1 MTPETKETKKE
12 IPWTPII
19 IGGAALSAIYLI
31 TRLFLSRTEQAKEV
45 LEDWELEFDELQSYI
60 ERIYAG
66 DRTPTEQEVAI
77 LSSML
82 DQMKIKEET
91 VQQLSKSVFTELHD
105 IIETAARN
113 WWLVPAVIISPIAGY
128 MTYKL
133 VKGWFNNRRPP
144 PNFPCPK
151 CGAVFGTEGALKR
164 HIETEHTPTG
174 QFALEAQENFA
185 QASTWVQNAVAVE
198 SYYAKTFTRWDRWSL
213 PEIKNLNWALT
224 STWVYGLGA
233 AYELALLRT
242 ALMLL
247 LI

>member
-1 MTPETKETKKE
+1 MPAKEEPTTKG
-12 IPWTPII
+12 INWTPII
-19 IGGAALSAIYLI
+19 IGGTALGAIYLI
-31 TRLFLSRTEQAKEV
+31 TRLFLSRTEQAKEI
-45 LEDWELEFDELQSYI
+45 LEDWQQEFDQLQPYVES
-60 ERIYAG
+60 IYAG
-66 DRTPTEQEVAI
+66 GRTPTEQEVAV
-77 LSSML
+77 LSAML
-82 DQMKIKEET
+82 ENMRIKEQT
-91 VQQLSKSVFTELHD
+91 VEQLSKSFFTELHD
-105 IIETAARN
+105 IIETTAKN
-113 WWLVPAVIISPIAGY
+113 WWLMPVAIITPIAGY

-151 CGAVFGTEGALKR
+151 CGAVFGTKEALKR
-164 HIETEHTPTG
+164 HIETEHTPTA

-198 SYYAKTFTRWDRWSL
+198 SYYAKTFTRWDHWSL

-224 STWVYGLGA
+224 SAWVYGIGTA
-233 AYELALLRT
+233 IELSLLRT